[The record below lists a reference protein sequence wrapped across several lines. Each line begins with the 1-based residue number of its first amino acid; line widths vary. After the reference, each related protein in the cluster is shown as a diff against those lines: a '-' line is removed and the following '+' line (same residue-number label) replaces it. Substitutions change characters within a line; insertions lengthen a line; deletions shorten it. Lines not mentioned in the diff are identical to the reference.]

1 MHRHEGT
8 KKHEATRRKKINL
21 LVFPRV
27 PSSLRVLVSLSVVLF
42 IFISSA
48 RAEFPTSQPYRA
60 VTYEHAQRK
69 GLYMSLFV
77 VIVDLT
83 DPNVSVRVVPG
94 GPDPDGPGEWQTTLM
109 PVKQIAER
117 EKFDVAI
124 NASFF
129 AITRPAS
136 APIPEEVAEK
146 SGRAATTQPLQQSG
160 YRQGIWS
167 KVLGQTMTDGKLW
180 SDSNRENW
188 PVVWV
193 EGDRKVRIGMLK
205 TIPNGARQIVAGNC
219 YVLKDGKPPGPY
231 GGAMAVRHPRTVVG
245 TSKDGTK
252 LVLLTVDG
260 RRPGVSLGM
269 TGEDLTAEMQRLGC
283 WDAINLDGGGS
294 TTLVMRDPDDG
305 EYKVINQP
313 SDGRERP
320 VADVLGVSVKSN

>member
-1 MHRHEGT
+1 MKDELAHTSRPFRAGSFGFFVLL
-8 KKHEATRRKKINL
+8 L
-21 LVFPRV
+21 LVG
-27 PSSLRVLVSLSVVLF
+27 
-42 IFISSA
+42 IA

-60 VTYEHAQRK
+60 VAYEHEMRK

-77 VIVDLT
+77 VTVDLS

-129 AITRPAS
+129 AITRPTS
-136 APIPEEVAEK
+136 TPIPEEVAEK
-146 SGRAATTQPLQQSG
+146 SGRPVATQPAQQGG
-160 YRQGIWS
+160 YRQGVWS
-167 KVLGQTMTDGKLW
+167 KVLGVTMTDGRLW
-180 SDSNRENW
+180 TDSTNQNW
-188 PVVWV
+188 PVVWIDA
-193 EGDRKVRIGMLK
+193 ERRVRIGLAHQ
-205 TIPNGARQIVAGNC
+205 PPRNARQIVAGNC
-219 YVLKDGKPPGPY
+219 YVLREGKLPGAY

-245 TSKDGTK
+245 VSKDGTK

-294 TTLVMRDPDDG
+294 TTLVMRDPDSG

-320 VADVLGVSVKSN
+320 VANVVGISVSGN